1 MITYI
6 LISVSVILL
15 YCTVNLFLKLERSE
29 DMILDL
35 MDSHESLKRKLS
47 NILENMKAIDSKG
60 GFESDDEVGAIFDAL
75 KKEIQTLE
83 DVYDIIENK

>member
-29 DMILDL
+29 DTILDF
-35 MDSHESLKRKLS
+35 MDAQESLRRKIS
-47 NILENMKAIDSKG
+47 ETIENMKAIDSKG
-60 GFESDDEVGAIFDAL
+60 GFESDDEVGAVFNAL
-75 KKEIQTLE
+75 KKELQTLE

>member
-1 MITYI
+1 
-6 LISVSVILL
+6 
-15 YCTVNLFLKLERSE
+15 
-29 DMILDL
+29 MILDL

>member
-29 DMILDL
+29 DTILDL
-35 MDSHESLKRKLS
+35 LDSHESLRRKIS
-47 NILENMKAIDSKG
+47 ETIKTMKQIDSKG

-75 KKEIQTLE
+75 KNELQTLE

>member
-15 YCTVNLFLKLERSE
+15 YSTVNLFLKLERSE
-29 DMILDL
+29 DTILDF
-35 MDSHESLKRKLS
+35 MDAHDSLRRRISETIK
-47 NILENMKAIDSKG
+47 NMKAIDSKG

-75 KKEIQTLE
+75 KKELQTLE

>member
-29 DMILDL
+29 DTILDF
-35 MDSHESLKRKLS
+35 MDAHESLKRKLS
-47 NILENMKAIDSKG
+47 NTLENMKAIDSKG

>member
-29 DMILDL
+29 DTILDL

-47 NILENMKAIDSKG
+47 NILDNMKAIDSKG
-60 GFESDDEVGAIFDAL
+60 GFESDDEVGAVFDAL